1 MSPCREILEP
11 CQHLEGILTA
21 VVTSQFSG
29 GSALRVKA
37 LEGTG
42 VGASRAGIG
51 GNAPAQPTL
60 LVLWA
65 PPPNEAVRADHVP
78 GRRRG
83 REAPLLQP
91 LPLPLP
97 LRELCPQR
105 WCLFGAQKWSDRTVS
120 STLSPTEA
128 LVAQRL
134 ELIEGL

>member
-1 MSPCREILEP
+1 MPAELGSEAMHQLSPLCSSCGPRPPMRLSVQTM
-11 CQHLEGILTA
+11 CQ
-21 VVTSQFSG
+21 
-29 GSALRVKA
+29 
-37 LEGTG
+37 
-42 VGASRAGIG
+42 
-51 GNAPAQPTL
+51 
-60 LVLWA
+60 
-65 PPPNEAVRADHVP
+65 

-105 WCLFGAQKWSDRTVS
+105 WCPFGAQKWSDRTVS